1 MSAARTVDNVMW
13 SEKYRPQTV
22 REILGNEDAKSHF
35 VKWLD
40 NWKPGAKA
48 ALLYGPP
55 GVGKT
60 SLVHAAAKER
70 SYDVIELN
78 ASDTRTESGIMRVAG
93 SASVSTTMTQFAGDQ
108 KGSLILLDEVDGVYG
123 RADQG
128 GIGAITRVIDD
139 SKSPIVLTANDPSD
153 LRLRELRE
161 TSEWLRFYGLRP
173 TLVTA
178 YLMRICKEEKIECE
192 RAALEELALD
202 SRGDLR
208 SAINELQSVS
218 VAHNGV
224 KLSTLSAARGQGRQH
239 LNVHETLAGIFLAP
253 SPRMARRVQLSSDI
267 DHETLLYSLHDNL
280 PLQYTDPKEVAV
292 AYDHLSRADLYL
304 GRIRRNQDWGLLSYA
319 IEQMTMGVAS
329 ARKGEYTPVAY
340 TFPPNRLVLMSR
352 TRAQRELRDGISK
365 KLGAQLH
372 CSRKKALREIFPYFK
387 IMIRETDPAHRSQLS
402 ETLGLSN
409 DMLSYLTGES
419 ASKKVVKRKSH
430 RK

>member
-1 MSAARTVDNVMW
+1 MSPAKTVDSVMW

-60 SLVHAAAKER
+60 TLVHAAAKER
-70 SYDVIELN
+70 SFDVIELN
-78 ASDTRTESGIMRVAG
+78 ASDTRTESGIMRIAG

-128 GIGAITRVIDD
+128 GIGAITRVIED

-192 RAALEELALD
+192 RAALEALALD

-208 SAINELQSVS
+208 SAINDLQSLS
-218 VAHNGV
+218 ATHSV
-224 KLSTLSAARGQGRQH
+224 KLSTLSTRGQGKQH
-239 LNVHETLAGIFLAP
+239 LNVSETLAGIFLA
-253 SPRMARRVQLSSDI
+253 SNARAARRVQLSSDI

-280 PLQYTDPKEVAV
+280 PLQYKDPKEVAV
-292 AYDHLSRADLYL
+292 AYEYLSRADLYL

-329 ARKGEYTPVAY
+329 ARKGEYSPIVY
-340 TFPPNRLVLMSR
+340 TFPPSRLVLMSR

-365 KLGAQLH
+365 KLGAQIH
-372 CSRKKALREIFPYFK
+372 CSRRKALREIFPYFK
-387 IMIRETDPAHRSQLS
+387 TMIRESDMAQRSQLS
-402 ETLGLSN
+402 EALGLSS

-419 ASKKVVKRKSH
+419 APKKAVKRKSR